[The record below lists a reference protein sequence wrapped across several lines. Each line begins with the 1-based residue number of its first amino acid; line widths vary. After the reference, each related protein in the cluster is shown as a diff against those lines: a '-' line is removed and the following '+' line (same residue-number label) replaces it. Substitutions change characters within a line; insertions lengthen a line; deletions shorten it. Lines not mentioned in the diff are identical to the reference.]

1 MPLPARAAL
10 TALALVSLS
19 ACATGQA
26 RTLTPPPALDTPAP
40 PARMLVPAPP
50 LEPPA
55 EPPPVATP
63 ATNPAPPK
71 PNPPPTRTPERATPP
86 AQQTTPPPDPPAP
99 VLQTTQNAGELENR
113 ARSSIDDAQKNL
125 AKLEPRSLGR
135 DLRDQFDQAHRF
147 VALALR
153 QIAIKN
159 FNLAVAYAENAAA
172 LARQLIK

>member
-10 TALALVSLS
+10 TALALASLA

-26 RTLTPPPALDTPAP
+26 RTPVPPPALDTPAP

-55 EPPPVATP
+55 AAPPVAAP
-63 ATNPAPPK
+63 AENPAPPK
-71 PNPPPTRTPERATPP
+71 PNPPPSRTPDRSTPPP
-86 AQQTTPPPDPPAP
+86 AQQTPPPPDPPAP
-99 VLQTTQNAGELENR
+99 VLQTQNAGELENR
-113 ARSSIDDAQKNL
+113 ARNSIDVAQKNL

-135 DLRDQFDQAHRF
+135 DLRDQFDQAQRF
-147 VALALR
+147 VTLALQ

-159 FNLAVAYAENAAA
+159 FVRAVTYAENAAA
-172 LARQLIK
+172 IAGQLVK